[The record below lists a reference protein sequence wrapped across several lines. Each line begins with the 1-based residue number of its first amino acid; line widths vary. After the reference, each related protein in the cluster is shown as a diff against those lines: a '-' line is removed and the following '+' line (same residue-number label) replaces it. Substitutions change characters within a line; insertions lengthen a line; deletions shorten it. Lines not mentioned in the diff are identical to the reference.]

1 MSSYRNLRIKG
12 FWFFNSCTL
21 LLSFSACSPVTE
33 HYVQVDHY
41 LAQEKYSEADLLI
54 EQNQEGYGKKN
65 FVLYNLDRA
74 MTLHLEGRYTESN
87 RFLDVAEQ
95 QIDLLYTKSIPGET
109 GAMLTNDNMLPYEGE
124 DFEKA
129 MINVISS
136 LNYVYLGQLDEA
148 LVEMRKVDHKLN
160 LLNDKYEQRNIYK
173 EDAFARY
180 LSGILYEA
188 KGELNDAFIAY
199 RKAFETYN
207 DYWEDYGT
215 VLLPTLPGDL
225 LRVTEAIGLTEEFQ
239 FYRNKFPNVI
249 WVSQNELDRQAEL
262 VFLSYDG
269 LSPIKE
275 DFFIDAPV
283 PNGEG
288 GFYFIRI
295 ALPRYINRLTD
306 LVYTNIRLIGPQ
318 GEAASQRTFLVED
331 IEAIANKNLDDR
343 IARITVKAI
352 ARATSKYLAA
362 HKIRENTKE
371 NSLAK
376 LLADLG
382 TNIYSIVSEQ
392 SDKRS
397 WRTLPGKIRMARLFV
412 PPGPYTVSVDYYA
425 NAGGLIASKNY
436 QVILKAGE
444 KRFLSH
450 RVLGHVLP

>member
-1 MSSYRNLRIKG
+1 
-12 FWFFNSCTL
+12 
-21 LLSFSACSPVTE
+21 
-33 HYVQVDHY
+33 
-41 LAQEKYSEADLLI
+41 
-54 EQNQEGYGKKN
+54 
-65 FVLYNLDRA
+65 
-74 MTLHLEGRYTESN
+74 
-87 RFLDVAEQ
+87 
-95 QIDLLYTKSIPGET
+95 
-109 GAMLTNDNMLPYEGE
+109 MLTNDNMLPYEGE